1 MRFLRLSVLLALV
14 IPFTARATPGQAF
27 DPASDTWSREALE
40 DGVKAVKAG
49 PLASTFLGDESGM
62 RPFTGANH
70 AWFADGFRL
79 ASYHAVVL
87 EPWTNGLGR
96 YHVTGQES
104 LRRSLADALGR
115 LKPWRAVVV
124 APPPGIAAVGGDF
137 TIYGNVHQFKNTAND
152 VEFVIELMGVDAA
165 GMIQFK
171 IQDIIGSS
179 GTTSMV
185 VAGASALQNS
195 NGNMLSA
202 GMAMAMAMP
211 TDRDQFGFYALA
223 GEEVARRVPSSLHAA
238 DRQLGKGK
246 GDVSHSAAM
255 ALGVDRSALVDSRA
269 ESFGPA
275 LAAQVQELLTVVQDP
290 AAKAND
296 RADRLRDLGK
306 IGALAAV
313 PIAIAI
319 IQDDQAD
326 NGLQE
331 NAAWALGE
339 IGHADAVPV
348 LEGCKGVDRFNVS
361 AAISK
366 ITEF

>member
-1 MRFLRLSVLLALV
+1 MRFLRSLPLLALLV
-14 IPFTARATPGQAF
+14 PLTALATPGRAF
-27 DPASDTWSREALE
+27 DPATDTWSRDAME

-49 PLASTFLGDESGM
+49 PLASAFLGDEAGM

-87 EPWTNGLGR
+87 EPWTNSLGR

-115 LKPWRAVVV
+115 LKPWRGAVV
-124 APPPGIAAVGGDF
+124 APAPGIAATGGDF

-152 VEFVIELMGVDAA
+152 VEYVIELIGVDAA
-165 GMIQFK
+165 GMVQFK

-179 GTTSMV
+179 GTTGMV

-223 GEEVARRVPSSLHAA
+223 AEEVARRVPSSLYVA

-246 GDVSHSAAM
+246 GDVSHSAAV
-255 ALGVDRSALVDSRA
+255 ALGVDRSVLVDTHA
-269 ESFGPA
+269 ESVGPA
-275 LAAQVQELLTVVQDP
+275 LAAQVQGFVAIVQDP
-290 AAKAND
+290 SAKADD

-319 IQDDQAD
+319 IQDDEAN

-339 IGHADAVPV
+339 IGHPDALPV
-348 LEGCKGVDRFNVS
+348 LQAAKGVDRFNVN

-366 ITEF
+366 ITEL